1 MEPEKMTP
9 QSKLTQLMLAGVA
22 ACAVSACTHT
32 VRLEP
37 SDKPIKIDLN
47 IKIDQ
52 QIRVKLDKEVD
63 ELITENPD
71 LF

>member
-1 MEPEKMTP
+1 MAANLPTYTKMLCVGLVSLGSASCIP
-9 QSKLTQLMLAGVA
+9 IQLQA
-22 ACAVSACTHT
+22 
-32 VRLEP
+32 P
-37 SDKPIKIDLN
+37 KDPIKIDLN

-52 QIRVKLDKEVD
+52 EVRVRLEDDVN